1 MTDDKRYYTDE
12 ALIPVPPGF
21 IDRSTN
27 VLEWT
32 TPDGERLALVIHRQ
46 LLEGAESEAER
57 IGAFDALV
65 EQETKDYAVRFAG
78 LRKEREDDETP
89 DAAMPVRRRAFR
101 FRHEDKVIY
110 QCQAFVLLGR
120 RVLVLTGAGGAKHRE
135 AVDRMVD
142 DAVAG
147 LKVWDE

>member
-1 MTDDKRYYTDE
+1 VTDDKRYYTDE

-21 IDRSTN
+21 VDRSTN

-46 LLEGAESEAER
+46 VLEGPGSGPEL
-57 IGAFDALV
+57 IPAFDALV
-65 EQETKDYAVRFAG
+65 ERETKDYAVRFAG

-89 DAAMPVRRRAFR
+89 DVAMPVRRRAFR
-101 FRHEDKVIY
+101 FRHEEKVIY

-120 RVLVLTGAGGAKHRE
+120 RVLVLTGAAAARHRE
-135 AVDRMVD
+135 AVDQMVD
-142 DAVAG
+142 GAVAG